1 MTQTIAAR
9 ESYPLTDF
17 QENPAECINRL
28 RQTRH
33 PIELTVNGTTEMVLL
48 DADSFKQLL
57 EAADYADAVEG
68 IKRGIEDIQAGRTRP
83 AKEFFEEMR
92 AKYNIPAKP

>member
-1 MTQTIAAR
+1 MTQTIAVT
-9 ESYPLTDF
+9 ESYSLADF
-17 QENPAECINRL
+17 QQNPAECISRL
-28 RQTRH
+28 RQTRQ

-68 IKRGIEDIQAGRTRP
+68 IKRGLEDIQAGRTRP

-92 AKYNIPAKP
+92 VKYNIPAK